1 LAPTLQET
9 SIKRIRRKERILKM
23 LRTTALA
30 ALFTLAAASFAAEP
44 TTPDTAN
51 LIFTGNGKSAGFDIK
66 RGGDTLKNVHAAW
79 IAIENAGTGDHG
91 YAFCIDIDQL
101 VAPKGA
107 IKTYEVGARNS
118 ATGALLQQFQSE
130 FGNSSARP
138 DDARS
143 IGMQLA
149 IWESIYETSGT
160 FDLTK
165 GSFSAHKRDS
175 LGATA
180 FTYGQNYLNSLN
192 GATADWFSYSNATH
206 QDLAAVPE
214 PATMIGLGLA
224 ALALRR
230 KRKAA

>member
-1 LAPTLQET
+1 
-9 SIKRIRRKERILKM
+9 M

-30 ALFTLAAASFAAEP
+30 ALFTIAAASFAAEP
-44 TTPDTAN
+44 ASPSTAD

-66 RGGDTLKNVHAAW
+66 RGGDSLKNVHAAW
-79 IAIENAGTGDHG
+79 IAVQNAGTGDHG

-101 VAPKGA
+101 IAPKGTTQ
-107 IKTYEVGARNS
+107 TYHVEGRNS
-118 ATGALLQQFQSE
+118 ATGALLQQFQNE
-130 FGNSSARP
+130 FGGTARP

-165 GSFSAHKRDS
+165 GNFSAGKRDAF
-175 LGATA
+175 GASA
-180 FTYGQNYLNSLN
+180 LLIGQNYLNNLN
-192 GATADWFSYSNATH
+192 GATADWFSYSNSVH

>member
-1 LAPTLQET
+1 
-9 SIKRIRRKERILKM
+9 M
-23 LRTTALA
+23 LRTSALA
-30 ALFTLAAASFAAEP
+30 ALATLTAASFAADISSSP
-44 TTPDTAN
+44 TDN
-51 LIFTGNGKSAGFDIK
+51 LIFTDNGKTAGFDIK
-66 RGGDTLKNVHAAW
+66 RDGKTLHNVHAAW
-79 IAIENAGTGDHG
+79 IAIEYANTGAEG
-91 YAFCIDIDQL
+91 YAFCIDIDQA
-101 VAPKGA
+101 VAPKGQT
-107 IKTYEVGARNS
+107 KTYEVTARNG
-118 ATGALLQQFQSE
+118 ATGALLQQFQNE
-130 FGNSSARP
+130 FGGTVRP

-165 GSFSAHKRDS
+165 GSFSAYKQDS
-175 LGATA
+175 LGASA
-180 FTYGQNYLNSLN
+180 FTYGQNYLSNLK
-192 GATADWFSYSNATH
+192 GATADWFSYSNAYH